1 MVRASS
7 LSALPVQ
14 RLFGADALSQPV
26 VITVLALLTINRL
39 LSVLATGPEN
49 LKSFLQILVL
59 PTLFGWLVFSVCAL
73 IVDRVATE
81 TSLTRVV
88 LVTMTYLATGLG
100 REILLINAPGPPV
113 FFTMDPGAR
122 LVTALMTSLVMFPV
136 VAGFVADAR
145 RYSASVSRVSGVK
158 AKLGAAIEWSGKS
171 LAESRLALIGSV
183 RSQLETAF
191 APLIN
196 NKTSVSVRSALGQMS
211 ELSRITES
219 VVQPLSSEL
228 AQVAP
233 RYEASESDIPPM
245 RVTISS
251 VLDIATRTNPF
262 MPGLYIW
269 ASILLDAAMFVTAMN
284 WTERFWALSVL
295 AALGLVHLVARQTI
309 TPHLRKFRLRW
320 RLAVVGIVY
329 NISLLPISVFIFVF
343 LGGEVTAV
351 WAAMFNFVLGWVFLG
366 ISAAK
371 SGFGVARQNAISE
384 FEIAAER
391 LEWKVARINCQTWI
405 DQRNLAT
412 FLHGEVQSLIL
423 VAQLRMQHAIDRNL
437 DPTTVVSEVQELLA
451 GIPARIGKP
460 EIGPNLQMFS
470 ESLRDRWDTFVEFDF
485 DFSNATRAAID
496 GDIVCV
502 SVIREIVTEFVVN
515 AVKHGSARRVG
526 ITLDADGDGVDVVL
540 CSSNDATGDSE
551 SFGVSSLGG
560 TATKNR
566 PRGRV
571 GLGSDLLESV
581 MVNRVVTVTEGDYR
595 LTGTIPLERQQ
606 IPGHATSSSMI

>member
-1 MVRASS
+1 MVRAFS

-26 VITVLALLTINRL
+26 VITVLALLTTNRL

-49 LKSFLQILVL
+49 LERYLQIFVL
-59 PTLFGWLVFSVCAL
+59 PTLSGWVVFSVCAL
-73 IVDRVATE
+73 IVNRVAAE

-88 LVTMTYLATGLG
+88 LVMVTYLATGLG

-113 FFTMDPGAR
+113 FFTLDPGAR

-145 RYSASVSRVSGVK
+145 RYSASVTQVSGVK
-158 AKLGAAIEWSGKS
+158 ARLSAAVRWSGKS

-196 NKTSVSVRSALGQMS
+196 SNTSVSVRSALGHMS

-228 AQVAP
+228 AQAAP
-233 RYEASESDIPPM
+233 RYKAGESDVPPM
-245 RVTISS
+245 RVTVSS

-269 ASILLDAAMFVTAMN
+269 GSILLDAAMFVTAMN

-309 TPHLRKFRLRW
+309 TPHLTKFRLRW
-320 RLAVVGIVY
+320 RLVVVGIVY
-329 NISLLPISVFIFVF
+329 NISLLPISVFVFIF
-343 LGGEVTAV
+343 LGSGATAV
-351 WAAMFNFVLGWVFLG
+351 WAAGFNFVLGWVFLG

-371 SGFGVARQNAISE
+371 SGFGVARQNAIAE
-384 FEIAAER
+384 FDIAAKR

-405 DQRNLAT
+405 EQRNLAT

-423 VAQLRMQHAIDRNL
+423 VAQLRMQHAIDRKL
-437 DPTTVVSEVQELLA
+437 DPETVISEVQELLT
-451 GIPARIGKP
+451 GIPAKIGKP

-470 ESLRDRWDTFVEFDF
+470 DSLRDRWGTFLEFDF
-485 DFSNATRAAID
+485 DYTNATRAAID
-496 GDIVCV
+496 GDLVCV
-502 SVIREIVTEFVVN
+502 AVTREIVTEFVVN

-526 ITLDADGDGVDVVL
+526 ITLDANDDGVDVVL
-540 CSSNDATGDSE
+540 TSSNDAAGDSE
-551 SFGVSSLGG
+551 PSDVSSRGG
-560 TATKNR
+560 TATKNQ

-571 GLGSDLLESV
+571 GLGSELLESV
-581 MVNRVVTVTEGDYR
+581 MVNRVVTVIEGEYR
-595 LTGTIPLERQQ
+595 LTGTIPLERHQ
-606 IPGHATSSSMI
+606 TSVNAKTS